1 MLERTNTA
9 YAPWTVVP
17 ANDKYFARIM
27 VIRTICERI
36 EESLS

>member
-1 MLERTNTA
+1 
-9 YAPWTVVP
+9 VP

-36 EESLS
+36 EQSLA